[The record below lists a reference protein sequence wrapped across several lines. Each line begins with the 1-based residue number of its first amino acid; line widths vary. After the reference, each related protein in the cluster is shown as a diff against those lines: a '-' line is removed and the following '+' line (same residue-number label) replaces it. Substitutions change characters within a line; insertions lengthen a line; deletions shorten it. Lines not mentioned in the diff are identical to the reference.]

1 MFTSIRDVQDLDM
14 HSHYTVIFHNIASKR
29 DRFIQIIPYKISLI
43 QPLLPPVNYRHL
55 NNINYNTELVS
66 KY

>member
-1 MFTSIRDVQDLDM
+1 MFTSIREVQDLDM
-14 HSHYTVIFHNIASKR
+14 HSHYTVMFHNIASKR
-29 DRFIQIIPYKISLI
+29 DKFIHIISLI
-43 QPLLPPVNYRHL
+43 QPFLPPVNYRHL